1 MNYLEVLIIFID
13 IICTMKKEDR
23 NTAIIIIVVLVVC
36 TVSLVAIGS
45 SLWNIVSPGVNAFFN
60 YIGINVRLATVDYN
74 FQVPAVGSSQS
85 SPTTSSQGGQT
96 PPPSVVPANYSY
108 NFPVPP
114 APTNGGS
121 SVTGL
126 RDAILTDAQL
136 AGYGTGTDTPTTELL
151 LNIPKIKVTSP
162 VLQGLGGDDLLDRG
176 FWAYPSSKPIGQ
188 GELILLCHRRFFG
201 PYDPR
206 TCWNLDKLV
215 KGDEIYLK
223 GSTDV
228 TLTYKIIAVNELNA
242 SDPTIYNPS
251 ETENYL
257 KIVTCHP
264 LYSDANRLVVLAEL
278 QD

>member
-1 MNYLEVLIIFID
+1 
-13 IICTMKKEDR
+13 MKKEDR

-45 SLWNIVSPGVNAFFN
+45 SLWNIVSPGINAFFN
-60 YIGINVRLATVDYN
+60 FVGLNVRLATVDYN
-74 FQVPAVGSSQS
+74 FQVPVGTGGGQSQS
-85 SPTTSSQGGQT
+85 STSSSTTSSSGSSV
-96 PPPSVVPANYSY
+96 PPPNVVPANYSY

-114 APTNGGS
+114 LTDNGS
-121 SVTGL
+121 AAVSGL

-136 AGYGTGTDTPTTELL
+136 AGYGTGTDTPTTELIV
-151 LNIPKIKVTSP
+151 NIPKIKVTSP

-176 FWAYPSSKPIGQ
+176 FWVYPSSKPIGQ
-188 GELILLCHRRFFG
+188 GELIILCHRRFFG

-215 KGDEIYLK
+215 PGDEVYLK
-223 GSTDV
+223 GSADV
-228 TLTYKIIAVNELNA
+228 TLTYKIIAVNELPGT
-242 SDPTIYNPS
+242 DPTIYNAS
-251 ETENYL
+251 DTENYL

-264 LYSDANRLVVLAEL
+264 LYSDVNRLVVLAEL